1 MSKYEEFCIFLSL
14 FIRMSFLCKNLQ
26 EFFLTVDYIS
36 IGKPFRQTYTTDF
49 NIKKPSLMLKV
60 HCVCMVFKVK
70 CALLLQLQQ
79 FYNIFERISKI
90 KCIRS
95 LDMLG

>member
-1 MSKYEEFCIFLSL
+1 MHKSFLVGKHYSLVKEIKLKMGKYEEFCIFLSL

-60 HCVCMVFKVK
+60 H
-70 CALLLQLQQ
+70 AITTIL
-79 FYNIFERISKI
+79 
-90 KCIRS
+90 
-95 LDMLG
+95 